1 MSNADAYRENVS
13 EARVELER
21 ANAVVRRMR
30 ADGLILR
37 SKNKRGEENIMVKG
51 GNDGPADRAF
61 SEWARCESNL
71 THWVRLLAEETR
83 EPTEPRAPAA
93 TVTITEEEKANRVR
107 ELAEQLAMRMGEKG
121 DDDMAF

>member
-21 ANAVVRRMR
+21 ASATMRRMR
-30 ADGLILR
+30 DSGLIVR
-37 SKNKRGEENIMVKG
+37 AKNRRGEENWMVKG
-51 GNDGPADRAF
+51 GNDGPSDRAF

-83 EPTEPRAPAA
+83 EPTPPRAPVA

-107 ELAEQLAMRMGEKG
+107 ELAEQLAMRMGEKT
-121 DDDMAF
+121 DEEW

>member
-1 MSNADAYRENVS
+1 MNNADAYRENVS

-21 ANAVVRRMR
+21 ASATMRRMR
-30 ADGLILR
+30 ADGLIVWT
-37 SKNKRGEENIMVKG
+37 KNRRNEEACMVKG

-83 EPTEPRAPAA
+83 EPTTPRVPAA

-107 ELAEQLAMRMGEKG
+107 ELAEQLAMRMGEKTEEEW
-121 DDDMAF
+121 